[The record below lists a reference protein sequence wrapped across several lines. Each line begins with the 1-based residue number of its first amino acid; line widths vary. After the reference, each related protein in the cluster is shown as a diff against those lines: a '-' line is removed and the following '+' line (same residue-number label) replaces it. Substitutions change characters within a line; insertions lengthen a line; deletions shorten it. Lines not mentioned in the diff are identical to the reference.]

1 MDESRSRSTT
11 PSSGQDSADSVE
23 SHCTPILRY
32 DFVLSRNDPNA
43 PYFKTSDSN
52 NITFQRVDHPL
63 QSSEVASSQAGGARS
78 YRADL
83 IYHDRKFK
91 YSEYAKLFRG
101 WFLTTIELIALP
113 TACNSQDERR
123 YTSFTRSPVA
133 PVMENFIMDFY
144 MDETPLDDNG
154 NPLLHWKCT
163 DSTQN
168 SGLPITGWAK
178 RFTAAEGSCVR
189 FAVISDQEVESIN
202 GHVE

>member
-63 QSSEVASSQAGGARS
+63 QFSEVASSQAGGARS

-91 YSEYAKLFRG
+91 YK
-101 WFLTTIELIALP
+101 LIALP